1 MTTTVKIT
9 LHRPGGNG
17 DTLPANGT
25 IECVPTLRRH
35 IEDGSDDYIVLPARF
50 TVRLGDALYSD
61 DGETLIYPA
70 EPGVGWAQLE
80 PTDAGADANQWAW
93 KFVERTSN
101 GTTRY
106 CLIPTSGSI
115 IDYGDLQ
122 DVDPSTFNPIEPPD
136 PAWAAALAVET
147 ARALAAEDGLDGRVD
162 DLEEQAA
169 TFGDVITHDA
179 SEFTTDAELA
189 TEAGARA
196 DGDALNAQDITD
208 EVLRAQGAE
217 ADLQADIDQ
226 NAQDI
231 ATEASRA
238 QGIEGGLRTDV
249 DATQAALADKAD
261 LVGGLVP
268 TSQIPSIA
276 LGTGQAVANRA
287 AMLALTNVQQGDF
300 VSITATADKGTYIL
314 NDPDPSIFGHW
325 MPLSVPTDVVQSV
338 NGQNGSVVLGK
349 SDVGLGSVDNTS
361 DAGKPVSTA
370 QAAAIAAEATLAR
383 NADNL
388 SSGTVADARI
398 ASTIARDTEVTA
410 AVAAE
415 ATLARNGDNIT
426 SGTIADARIASTITR
441 DSEVSALVAAELAG
455 YQPGLEIGYAERAT
469 QFTSTQV
476 AANATGA
483 ITSLSVGSS
492 GIIVGTGRAVDIRFA
507 CPAVWSS
514 TANKQIL
521 VTLGVNGTYGG
532 VTAVRYSP
540 ATTFGPS
547 LEFTRRLVLTN
558 GVSYTFTVALYG
570 EATSGTCTA
579 WASATFPMTL
589 SVTNR

>member
-35 IEDGSDDYIVLPARF
+35 IEDGGDDYIVLPARF

-147 ARALAAEDGLDGRVD
+147 ARALAAEGGLDGRVD

-169 TFGDVITHDA
+169 TFGDIITHDA

-196 DGDALNAQDITD
+196 AGDAVNAQDITD

-217 ADLQADIDQ
+217 SDLDDKIDAEITNRGTAISGEVTAR
-226 NAQDI
+226 NAAISTAI
-231 ATEASRA
+231 AN
-238 QGIEGGLRTDV
+238 LV
-249 DATQAALADKAD
+249 DSSPGTLDTLNELAAALGDDPNFAATISTQLGLKASLTD
-261 LVGGLVP
+261 L
-268 TSQIPSIA
+268 
-276 LGTGQAVANRA
+276 
-287 AMLALTNVQQGDF
+287 
-300 VSITATADKGTYIL
+300 
-314 NDPDPSIFGHW
+314 
-325 MPLSVPTDVVQSV
+325 
-338 NGQNGSVVLGK
+338 
-349 SDVGLGSVDNTS
+349 
-361 DAGKPVSTA
+361 
-370 QAAAIAAEATLAR
+370 AAEATLAR

-398 ASTIARDTEVTA
+398 ASTIARDSEVSA